1 MRTRTSVIDSNVLFS
16 IELTDLFLT
25 FAKRR
30 LIRLHW
36 SSTIVDEV
44 RRSLLNSARLSPDA
58 VEHRIAA
65 MQRALPDAQAHI
77 ADESP
82 KYLRVASSDRHVL
95 ALAVSVRA
103 DSIITLN
110 FRDFPSTYCQ
120 SFGVGVLSPDDVL
133 TQIMTEDSLGVSVA
147 LQEIA
152 ERRRLPPMT
161 IDGLLDRWS
170 LNLPKFVEVARKLT
184 KG

>member
-1 MRTRTSVIDSNVLFS
+1 LRTRTSVIDSNVLFS

-44 RRSLLNSARLSPDA
+44 RRSLLNSARLSPAA

-65 MQRALPDAQAHI
+65 MQRALPDAQVHI

-110 FRDFPSTYCQ
+110 IRDFPSTYCQ

-161 IDGLLDRWS
+161 IDGLLARWS

>member
-1 MRTRTSVIDSNVLFS
+1 
-16 IELTDLFLT
+16 
-25 FAKRR
+25 
-30 LIRLHW
+30 
-36 SSTIVDEV
+36 
-44 RRSLLNSARLSPDA
+44 
-58 VEHRIAA
+58 
-65 MQRALPDAQAHI
+65 
-77 ADESP
+77 
-82 KYLRVASSDRHVL
+82 VASSDRHVL

-110 FRDFPSTYCQ
+110 IRDFPSTYCQ

>member
-82 KYLRVASSDRHVL
+82 KYLGVASSDRHVL

-110 FRDFPSTYCQ
+110 IRDFSSTYCQ

-133 TQIMTEDSLGVSVA
+133 TQIVTEDSLGVSVA

-152 ERRRLPPMT
+152 DRRQQPSMTIGELLSKWESRLP
-161 IDGLLDRWS
+161 S
-170 LNLPKFVEVARKLT
+170 FVAKVRRT
-184 KG
+184 VMN

>member
-1 MRTRTSVIDSNVLFS
+1 LRTRTSVIDSNVLFS

-44 RRSLLNSARLSPDA
+44 RRSLLNSARLSPAA

-65 MQRALPDAQAHI
+65 MQRALPDAQVHI

-110 FRDFPSTYCQ
+110 IRDFPSTYCQ

-133 TQIMTEDSLGVSVA
+133 TQIVTEDSLGVSVA

-152 ERRRLPPMT
+152 DRRQQPSMTIGELLSKWESRLP
-161 IDGLLDRWS
+161 S
-170 LNLPKFVEVARKLT
+170 FVAKVRRT
-184 KG
+184 VMN